1 MELARVKLKAPDN
14 KRPIKIF
21 PLGDIHLGAAAC
33 DIEHLRRTVAMIA
46 NDPDAYW
53 LGMGD
58 YGDLIMPSDPRWSFS
73 VLDWKR
79 LGFTNGRPDPKNLGV
94 ESRDLVAREL
104 DPIGTKCLGI
114 HFGNHEQAFSRHY
127 FIDLAGF
134 LADRFK
140 APSLGYTALTR
151 LEIEVRRGRGNPS
164 RWAPVVFSE
173 HGAKG
178 GGTDGNAMN
187 NLQLRGNEFEANVYL
202 KGHVHKRSIVHRDL
216 FAWGIERGHTNLK
229 LAVRDRVFVLTGTYL
244 KGYVTA
250 DNRSTGDGRAETTY
264 GEYKGYPPNEIG
276 GTVLILEPHE
286 QRIHAMNVEALASV
300 GR

>member
-1 MELARVKLKAPDN
+1 
-14 KRPIKIF
+14 
-21 PLGDIHLGAAAC
+21 
-33 DIEHLRRTVAMIA
+33 MIA

-79 LGFTNGRPDPKNLGV
+79 LGFIDGRPDPRNLGV

-104 DPIGTKCLGI
+104 DPIGAKCLGI

-127 FIDLAGF
+127 FIDLAGY
-134 LADRFK
+134 LAARFN

-151 LEIEVRRGRGNPS
+151 LEISIPRKGTTAVVWN
-164 RWAPVVFSE
+164 PVVFSE

-187 NLQLRGNEFEANVYL
+187 NLQLRGNEFEANAFL
-202 KGHVHKRSIVHRDL
+202 KGHVHKRSIVHRDM
-216 FAWGIERGHTNLK
+216 FAWGTQFGHTRNLK
-229 LAVRDRVFVLTGTYL
+229 LAIRDRVFVLTGTYL

-250 DNRSTGDGRAETTY
+250 DNRAGSDGRAETTY

-276 GTVLILEPHE
+276 GTVLILEPHAR
-286 QRIHAMNVEALASV
+286 RIHAMNVEALASV
-300 GR
+300 GRF